1 MLPKNIVRGV
11 ASSNDQIKK
20 GDAYVDRDVEVD
32 AGFYTDKRTRYL
44 LEPIMDTY
52 TDSNDT
58 VSGEFIELD
67 GERFYAIHNVDKMA
81 PFFISVISD
90 SDHWLFVSSTG
101 GLTAGRVSPET
112 ALFPYV
118 TVDKIHDNAVHT
130 GCKTIL
136 HVNVDGKHY
145 EWEPFNMEHDGLY
158 LINRHLYKNLL
169 GNKLCFEEINHDL
182 QLVFRYTWAT
192 SDSYGF
198 IRQCELQN
206 LGEDNVCVDMVD
218 GLQNILPAGTPR
230 SVQTNSSNLVDAYKW
245 TELDRKSGIAFF
257 TLYSGITDRVEP
269 CESLKANTVFCLGLE
284 GHKVLL
290 SSEQLDNFRL
300 GKFVKAE
307 DNKRGVRGAYL
318 VNQALELAP
327 HASQHWQLV
336 ANLEQSQGQV
346 VELRKQLDKPD
357 VVAKAITSSINEGS
371 DKLARIIG
379 RGDGFQ
385 VMAEENV
392 AVHHY
397 ANVLFNI
404 LRGGVF
410 DDQYLVTMLDFSAN
424 IENYS
429 RGLYQQYH
437 ELFES
442 LPEKLDFTQLL
453 SIIKQQDDIQLERL
467 CLEYLPIT
475 FGRRHGDPSRPWNQF
490 AIKLKD
496 EDGNR
501 LLSYEGN
508 WRDIFQNWEALALS
522 YPEFIENVI
531 AKFVNASTIDGYN
544 PYRIT
549 KQGIDW
555 EVEEPDDPWSYIG
568 YWGDHQIIYLLKLLE
583 LSNSFHPERLS
594 ALLHQRVYSYA
605 NVPYRIKPFEAL
617 LKNAKSTVEY
627 DEDLA
632 ERIEHRVENMGGD
645 GKLVLN
651 GDGRPYQVNLL
662 EKLLVPLLS
671 KLGNLVVDGGIWLN
685 TQRPEW
691 NDANN
696 ALVGQGLSMVTLY
709 YLRRYIRFLQVSLV
723 TDLESTSM
731 TSEVSI
737 WLEETAAALSR
748 VRPLLCETS
757 ISAKQRYQLLVEL
770 GKSASNYRQNVYE
783 QETFTGKVS
792 QSLDKIRILLDDA
805 LTVIDH
811 SITSNRRVDGL
822 YHAYN
827 LLDLDLEQDTVS
839 VDTLYPMLEGQVAAL
854 SSGALAPEQAVE
866 VLEALFESDVYRHD
880 QNTFM
885 LYPDREITGFLDKN
899 LIPEDRIEDI
909 PLLQRMLSIGDDSIV
924 LSDADGSYR
933 FNAELTNVGQL
944 NDELDTLTAIYGDEI
959 EAARKPLQELY
970 ETTFNHQ
977 AFTGRSGGMFGF
989 EGLGC
994 VYWHMVA
1001 KLLLAVEENFF
1012 AALDHGADEKVCNKL
1027 GRLYYRI
1034 RKGIGFNKTPAEYG
1048 AFPTDPY
1055 SHTPKH
1061 TGAQQPGMTGQVKE
1075 EILARFGEL
1084 GVRINAGAVS
1094 FQPGLLRRREFV
1106 SQNKQFRY
1114 LDVDDNWQELT
1125 VPVDGLAFTW
1135 CQVPI
1140 VYLSHDSVEPTIAI
1154 TWDDGKQETM
1164 SQLALSAEVSSEL
1177 FRRSGRI
1184 RQLTLVLSTEQLFD
1198 E

>member
-1 MLPKNIVRGV
+1 MLPKDIIRGV
-11 ASSNDQIKK
+11 TASTLSPASKGGPFGDQRNESDSNI
-20 GDAYVDRDVEVD
+20 YN
-32 AGFYTDKRTRYL
+32 DKRSMYK
-44 LEPIMDTY
+44 LEKEMNTY
-52 TDSNDT
+52 PESNDT

-67 GERFYAIHNVDKMA
+67 GERFYAIHNADKMA

-130 GCKTIL
+130 GSKTIL
-136 HVNVDGKHY
+136 HVDRNGEHY

-206 LGEDNVCVDMVD
+206 LSDDSVSVDLVD

-230 SVQTNSSNLVDAYKW
+230 FVQTNSSNLVDAYKW

-257 TLYSGITDRVEP
+257 TLYSGITDRAEP
-269 CESLKANTVFCLGLE
+269 CESLKANTVFCLGFE
-284 GHKVLL
+284 GHKVLV

-300 GKFVKAE
+300 GETLKAE

-318 VNQALELAP
+318 VNQTLEMAP
-327 HASQHWQLV
+327 NASQYWQLV
-336 ANLEQSQGQV
+336 ANIEQSQSQV
-346 VELRKQLDKPD
+346 VELRKQLEKPD
-357 VVAKAITSSINEGS
+357 VVTQAITNSIYEGS
-371 DKLARIIG
+371 DKLARIIS

-392 AVHHY
+392 TVHHY

-410 DDQYLVTMLDFSAN
+410 DDQYQVSSRDFVAN
-424 IENYS
+424 IENFNHD
-429 RGLYQQYH
+429 LYQRH
-437 ELFES
+437 RDLFEG
-442 LPEKLDFTQLL
+442 LPEKLEFTQLL
-453 SIIKQQDDIQLERL
+453 LIIKQQDDHQLERL

-508 WRDIFQNWEALALS
+508 WRDIFQNWEALLLS

-583 LSNSFHPERLS
+583 LSNSFHPTRLG
-594 ALLHQRVYSYA
+594 ALLHQPVYSYA
-605 NVPYRIKPFEAL
+605 NVPYRIKPFDDL
-617 LKNAKSTVEY
+617 LKNAKSTVDY

-632 ERIEHRVENMGGD
+632 ERIEHRVESMGAD
-645 GKLVLN
+645 GKLVLCVN
-651 GDGRPYQVNLL
+651 GKVYQVNLF

-709 YLRRYIRFLQVSLV
+709 YLRRYISFLQQLLAEEAGPIVLSN
-723 TDLESTSM
+723 
-731 TSEVSI
+731 EVSR
-737 WLEETAAALSR
+737 WLAETALALSNIS
-748 VRPLLCETS
+748 PLLGKTK
-757 ISAKQRYQLLVEL
+757 ISNEQRYQLLVEL
-770 GKSASNYRQNVYE
+770 GQAASHYRQIVY
-783 QETFTGKVS
+783 QQDTFTGKVA
-792 QSLDKIRILLDDA
+792 QSLDEVRAMLQDA
-805 LTVIDH
+805 LITIDH
-811 SITSNRRVDGL
+811 SIANNRRMDRL
-822 YHAYN
+822 YHSYN
-827 LLDLDLEQDTVS
+827 LLNLQPNTAS
-839 VDTLYPMLEGQVAAL
+839 MDTLYPMLEGQVAVL
-854 SSGALAPEQAVE
+854 SSGAITPEQAVE
-866 VLEALFESDVYRHD
+866 VVEALFESDVYRPD

-885 LYPDREITGFLDKN
+885 LYPDREITGFLEKN
-899 LIPEDRIEDI
+899 LIPAEQVEGI
-909 PLLQRMLSIGDDSIV
+909 PLLQRMLSERDDSIV

-933 FNAELTNVGQL
+933 FNAEISNVGQL
-944 NDELDTLTAIYGDEI
+944 NDELDSLTSIYGDEI
-959 EAARKPLQELY
+959 EAARKPLQQLY
-970 ETTFNHQ
+970 ETVFNHQ

-1012 AALDHGADEKVCNKL
+1012 AALDQGADEVVCNKL

-1084 GVRINAGAVS
+1084 GVRINAGVVN
-1094 FQPGLLRRREFV
+1094 FQPSLLRRREFV

-1114 LDVDDNWQELT
+1114 LDVEDNWQELT
-1125 VPVDGLAFTW
+1125 VPAGGLAFTW

-1140 VYLSHDSVEPTIAI
+1140 VYLSHDSVEPTLVI
-1154 TWDDGKQETM
+1154 TWDDGTQQTLRK
-1164 SQLALSAEVSSEL
+1164 LALPSDVSSEL
-1177 FRRSGRI
+1177 FRRSGRV